1 MEKMIPLLILFLF
14 TYLVSTYWLRKYNK
28 KNKIE
33 SIDSNRK
40 MDFGKLV
47 NVHIRNVKIGS
58 IILIAVIV
66 LKMIY
71 LFLNENLH

>member
-1 MEKMIPLLILFLF
+1 MIPLLILFLF